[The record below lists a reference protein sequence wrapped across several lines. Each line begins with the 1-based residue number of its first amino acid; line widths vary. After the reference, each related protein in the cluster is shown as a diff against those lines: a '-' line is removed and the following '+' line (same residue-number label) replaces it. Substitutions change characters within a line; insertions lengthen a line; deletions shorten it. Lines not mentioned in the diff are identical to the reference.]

1 VVIALMISATRLF
14 ALMQPV
20 TRCISIVQNYSAAGD
35 QECRE
40 LDNCESAVD
49 PTFAVYI
56 HIS

>member
-1 VVIALMISATRLF
+1 MISATRLF